1 LFFQF
6 IIPYWDQSLSS
17 FENIIWFILAY
28 TIFFLIIA
36 LLLKVALGMFDK
48 SEKVEPLKVLITASI
63 IALCYVLLSLF
74 VYTFIAWILILII
87 SIAIVN
93 LRHRIG
99 FLNAFLVTAVIFFIY
114 FMITFILGLIS
125 GKSLVIPFW

>member
-1 LFFQF
+1 MFFQF

-28 TIFFLIIA
+28 AIFFLIIA
-36 LLLKVALGMFDK
+36 LLLKVGLGMFDK
-48 SEKVEPLKVLITASI
+48 SEKVEPSKVLITASI

-87 SIAIVN
+87 SIAIIN

-99 FLNAFLVTAVIFFIY
+99 FLNAFLVTTVIFFIY
-114 FMITFILGLIS
+114 FLITFILGLMS
-125 GKSLVIPFW
+125 GKSLAIPFW

>member
-1 LFFQF
+1 MFFQF

-48 SEKVEPLKVLITASI
+48 SEKAEPLKVLITASI

>member
-1 LFFQF
+1 MFFQF